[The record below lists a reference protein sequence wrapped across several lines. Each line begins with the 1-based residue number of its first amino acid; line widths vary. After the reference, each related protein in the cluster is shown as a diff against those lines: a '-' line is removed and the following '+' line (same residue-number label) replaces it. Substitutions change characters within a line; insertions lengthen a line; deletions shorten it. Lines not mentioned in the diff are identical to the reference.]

1 MFLVSPHKLWNGRT
15 AAVAL
20 LVLIVAFLFASNTGV
35 RAIRRAHEPANFVLV
50 DPQPGPTDW
59 PGWRGI
65 GGTNVSAESRPP
77 LSWSANDNTAW
88 QVTLPGR
95 GHASPSLWGD
105 QIFVTT
111 AEARR
116 QTLSL
121 FSFDRESGRSLW
133 QSELHHGDLP
143 SGHAKNSSASPSP
156 TCDGQFVFVASAV
169 NGSVWVTA
177 VDLAGR
183 IAWQTAAGPF
193 QAKWGYGSS
202 PTLYKSLVIV
212 AVDNKGA
219 AFNRLRATSYLA
231 ALHRQTGE
239 IVWRI
244 ERPPGD
250 SFGTP
255 IVAHVAG
262 RNQLVIA
269 GKGLVASY
277 DPATGETL
285 WTCRW
290 SAERAANT
298 VAFDD
303 EHVFAT
309 ARTPQ
314 KELLCI
320 RADGQGEVSGTHVV
334 WREKQLASEVP
345 SPVVYENWLYLLTDD
360 GILACLDAA
369 TGKLAWK
376 QRLSGQFSASPLI
389 AGDRVYCCNEEGI
402 TFVVTL
408 GASGEV
414 VAENTLIEGQFASPI
429 ASGNRLYLR
438 TLNGLHCVMTRGDV
452 IEQNDP
458 LERDRSSDTDA
469 GPVAGKIE
477 AGRRQF

>member
-1 MFLVSPHKLWNGRT
+1 MSLVNSHKHWNGRN
-15 AAVAL
+15 AAAAL
-20 LVLIVAFLFASNTGV
+20 LAVVIAFLFASNTGV
-35 RAIRRAHEPANFVLV
+35 RAIRRAQEPSNFVLV

-59 PGWRGI
+59 PGWRGAK
-65 GGTNVSAESRPP
+65 GTNVSTHSRPP
-77 LSWSANDNTAW
+77 RDWSANDNTAW

-105 QIFVTT
+105 QILVTT

-116 QTLSL
+116 QTISL
-121 FSFDRESGRSLW
+121 LSFDRESGRALW
-133 QSELHHGDLP
+133 QSELHRSDLP
-143 SGHAKNSSASPSP
+143 SGHVKNSSASPSP

-255 IVAHVAG
+255 IVARVAG
-262 RNQLVIA
+262 RDQLVIA
-269 GKGLVASY
+269 GKGLVAAY
-277 DPATGETL
+277 EPATGDSL

-290 SAERAANT
+290 SAQRVANT

-303 EHVFAT
+303 DHVFAS
-309 ARTPQ
+309 ARYPQ

-320 RADGQGEVSGTHVV
+320 RADGRGEVSGSHVV
-334 WREKQLASEVP
+334 WRGKQLASEVP
-345 SPVVYENWLYLLTDD
+345 SPVVYDGWLYLLTDD
-360 GILACLDAA
+360 GLLACLNAT

-376 QRLSGQFSASPLI
+376 HRLSGHFSASPLI
-389 AGDRVYCCNEEGI
+389 AGDQVYCCNEEGT

-408 GASGEV
+408 GESGEV
-414 VAENTLIEGQFASPI
+414 VAENTLSDGQFASPI
-429 ASGNRLYLR
+429 VSGNRIYLR
-438 TLNGLHCVMTRGDV
+438 TLTGLYCVMNQSDALEQGDP
-452 IEQNDP
+452 I
-458 LERDRSSDTDA
+458 ERDHSPDMDS
-469 GPVAGKIE
+469 GPVADKID
-477 AGRRQF
+477 AGRRRF